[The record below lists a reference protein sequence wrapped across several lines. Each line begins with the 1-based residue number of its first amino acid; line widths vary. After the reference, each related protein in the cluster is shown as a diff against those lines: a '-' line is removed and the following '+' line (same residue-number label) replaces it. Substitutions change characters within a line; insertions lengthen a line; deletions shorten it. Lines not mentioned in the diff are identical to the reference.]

1 MSGELLALGPF
12 TPVTYIINE
21 SINKRCVCVL
31 EMRNPRGNANNNLPT
46 SDKRVRCVGRG
57 RELRAARCVRC
68 VRVGSGCV
76 KYILVYKGQYL
87 YSMLSYQL
95 RDSFEALQSAAAA
108 LQKYSPWPRP
118 EHSPGPGLGD
128 LLLV

>member
-1 MSGELLALGPF
+1 M
-12 TPVTYIINE
+12 
-21 SINKRCVCVL
+21 L
-31 EMRNPRGNANNNLPT
+31 EMRNPRGNANNNLPK
-46 SDKRVRCVGRG
+46 SEISVWEEG
-57 RELRAARCVRC
+57 EMRAARCVRC

>member
-1 MSGELLALGPF
+1 MCWKCEIPA
-12 TPVTYIINE
+12 
-21 SINKRCVCVL
+21 
-31 EMRNPRGNANNNLPT
+31 EMRIIIYRQAI
-46 SDKRVRCVGRG
+46 SVYVGRG